1 MKTYK
6 ELVESLSEKKTMSL
20 AQRKKAALR
29 MKKLAKTSGFQKK
42 REKKMA
48 KMSSKEDLMKR
59 ALKAAKMK
67 VIEKLTGMSKSEYMN
82 KSPQEKMVID
92 KKVEKKSGVIKKIA
106 TKMMPALKKQD
117 AERIQK
123 QKAKKEETN
132 PCWSGYVQVGMK
144 TTSDGR
150 KVPNCVPEETQID
163 EKIEGLKKKSEKSG
177 VSYGILKKVYDRG
190 MAAWKT
196 GHRPGTT
203 PQQWAFA
210 RVNSFLTGGGARK
223 SDADLWKKHKG

>member
-20 AQRKKAALR
+20 AQRRKAALR

-59 ALKAAKMK
+59 ALKAAKIK
-67 VIEKLTGMSKSEYMN
+67 VIEKLTGMSKSEYMS
-82 KSPQEKMVID
+82 KSPQEKLVID

-123 QKAKKEETN
+123 QKAQKEESN
-132 PCWSGYVQVGMK
+132 PCWSG
-144 TTSDGR
+144 
-150 KVPNCVPEETQID
+150 
-163 EKIEGLKKKSEKSG
+163 
-177 VSYGILKKVYDRG
+177 
-190 MAAWKT
+190 
-196 GHRPGTT
+196 
-203 PQQWAFA
+203 
-210 RVNSFLTGGGARK
+210 
-223 SDADLWKKHKG
+223 